1 MVKNLKELREERGLS
16 QQKLA
21 EILNTSQQTI
31 FKYEKTLVEPDI
43 ETLIS
48 MADFF
53 EVSVDYLIG
62 NSDIRAKNCRY
73 EEVRLNEAEV
83 NHIRMWRSL
92 PKKIRT
98 NIDELIANIKT

>member
-73 EEVRLNEAEV
+73 EEVRLNEEEV

-98 NIDELIANIKT
+98 NIDELIVNIKT